1 MIVSNHGR
9 MQITV
14 ETFAVSV
21 LTSLIVSLVTFI
33 FGLKSGKNQADREKL
48 QELYRKL
55 YVSFLDLKE
64 CVILNK
70 PRRWEDYGT
79 RTIGNITQ
87 FLPTARKMTID
98 GTSAYI
104 KSNIIEKAIDLENR
118 ILTYGVDFYQ
128 FEETIFSIFKE
139 HGELLVE
146 GWQFRQDK
154 CSNKGM
160 ESIDSVNRDSIN
172 PCTVIPFRYLLDDK
186 QIPIIVELLKKPD
199 TGLRFELMQ
208 GNRIAKTVSIYPGG
222 INTTPEEYINT
233 IVKSM
238 HNGMDSIKEEKGEL
252 LSEAT
257 TFISVLK
264 KRTQD
269 PYTFQE
275 TIVGAIL
282 DIFNSN

>member
-1 MIVSNHGR
+1 MEAI
-9 MQITV
+9 
-14 ETFAVSV
+14 AVSV

-33 FGLKSGKNQADREKL
+33 FGFKYGKNQADREKL

-64 CVILNK
+64 CLDLNK
-70 PRRWEDYGT
+70 PRRWEDYET

-87 FLPTARKMTID
+87 FMPTARKMTVD

-104 KSNIIEKAIDLENR
+104 KEKIIEKAIDLEKR
-118 ILTYGVDFYQ
+118 MLRYGADFYQ
-128 FEETIFSIFKE
+128 FEETIFSIFKQ
-139 HGELLVE
+139 HSELLVE
-146 GWQFRQDK
+146 GWQYQQNEH
-154 CSNKGM
+154 SNKGT
-160 ESIDSVNRDSIN
+160 ENIDSVNRDSIN
-172 PCTVIPFRYLLDDK
+172 KCAVIPFRYLLDDE
-186 QIPIIVELLKKPD
+186 QIPTIVELLKKPD
-199 TGLRFELMQ
+199 AGLRFELIK
-208 GNRIAKTVSIYPGG
+208 GSRIVKTISIYPGG
-222 INTTPEEYINT
+222 VNTTPEEYINA

-238 HNGMDSIKEEKGEL
+238 HTGRESINEEKGKL
-252 LSEAT
+252 LSESA

-282 DIFNSN
+282 DIFK